1 MIIKLISGIL
11 VLICTIC
18 FIGFNID
25 KTCDVSVIFYTF
37 KNVPIFFTI
46 LISFVLGVL
55 VTIPIM
61 IVNFSKSK
69 KSKTVKETKTNS
81 EKVEN
86 LNSEAE
92 KNENSVEE
100 AKTEKKSEN
109 L

>member
-1 MIIKLISGIL
+1 MVIKLISGIL

-86 LNSEAE
+86 LNLEAE

-100 AKTEKKSEN
+100 AKTEEKSEN